1 MSSMGRSV
9 RENKNVTALCTHLA
23 IRDSFKEPYTFQR
36 ALVMMDVLVEMYIP
50 FCA

>member
-23 IRDSFKEPYTFQR
+23 IRDSFKELTHFKER
-36 ALVMMDVLVEMYIP
+36 W
-50 FCA
+50 F